1 MHLLYLKTYASLL
14 HHFKVEEKFTM
25 RPEISWNRAMDEVRI
40 ERLMSKHGMN
50 TLVIIICVWPA
61 SENYEGKP
69 ELVASL
75 EYLVC
80 TMRCHYYCYDE
91 NIDCNFTLIN
101 LK

>member
-1 MHLLYLKTYASLL
+1 MEETDIKYTMIQMVEGEPEKEGHDLEEPFDEEFWL
-14 HHFKVEEKFTM
+14 KVEEKFAM

-75 EYLVC
+75 EYLKLVQ
-80 TMRCHYYCYDE
+80 
-91 NIDCNFTLIN
+91 
-101 LK
+101 